1 MYFYKSFIRFIFV
14 VLICFNPAVT
24 ATARIFNLMNG
35 DQIEGMVQ
43 DYDMRS
49 DRVTFNSASG
59 RTTVKADDLD
69 NDSYRYVR
77 EWDALKKFSNPDNFR
92 ITLYDP
98 EKLNTWEK
106 FIWLRNPGKV
116 EPYKTHEI
124 SLTRIG
130 HDLKMINETGHD
142 LENVRIKYC
151 LFYNQDRMDHFKE
164 EKVTDIIVRPCI
176 DEITIF
182 PNELTD
188 RRTLKSIVLRD
199 VEIMYTRTSG
209 GGGWVEV
216 KEYLE
221 GDGVSLRSDFIGA
234 IVRVE
239 MESLDGNIIMH
250 EKRYPKDLSEDYAWI
265 EPSENNTYWEDDNI
279 SEVTDIYK
287 PPTPFEEMGGVE
299 EEEEE

>member
-98 EKLNTWEK
+98 EKLNTWLK
-106 FIWLRNPGKV
+106 YIWLRNPGKV

-142 LENVRIKYC
+142 LEDVRIKYC

>member
-1 MYFYKSFIRFIFV
+1 MYCYKSFIRFIFV
-14 VLICFNPAVT
+14 ALICFFLAVT
-24 ATARIFNLMNG
+24 AAGRTFDLVNG
-35 DQIEGMVQ
+35 DQIEGIVQ

-49 DRVTFNSASG
+49 DRVTFNTASG
-59 RTTVKADDLD
+59 RLTIKADDLD
-69 NDSYRYVR
+69 DDSYRHVR
-77 EWDALKKFSNPDNFR
+77 EWDALRKFSNPDNFR
-92 ITLYDP
+92 IILYDP
-98 EKLNTWEK
+98 EKLNTWLK
-106 FIWLRNPGKV
+106 YIWLRNPGKV

-142 LENVRIKYC
+142 LEDVRIKYC

-221 GDGVSLRSDFIGA
+221 GDGVSLRSNFIGA

-279 SEVTDIYK
+279 SEVTDTYK

-299 EEEEE
+299 EDEEE

>member
-142 LENVRIKYC
+142 LEDVRIKYC

>member
-1 MYFYKSFIRFIFV
+1 MYCYKSFIRFIFIA
-14 VLICFNPAVT
+14 LICFFLAVT
-24 ATARIFNLMNG
+24 AAGRTFDLVNG
-35 DQIEGMVQ
+35 EQIEGMVQ

-49 DRVTFNSASG
+49 DRVTFNTASG
-59 RTTVKADDLD
+59 RLTIKADDLD
-69 NDSYRYVR
+69 DDSYRYVR
-77 EWDALKKFSNPDNFR
+77 EWDALRKFSNPDNFR

-279 SEVTDIYK
+279 SEVTDTYK

-299 EEEEE
+299 EDEEE

>member
-1 MYFYKSFIRFIFV
+1 MFV
-14 VLICFNPAVT
+14 ALICFIPAET
-24 ATARIFNLMNG
+24 AASRTFNLMNG
-35 DQIEGMVQ
+35 DQIEGVVQ

-49 DRVTFNSASG
+49 DRVTFKTASG
-59 RTTVKADDLD
+59 RSTVKADDLD

-77 EWDALKKFSNPDNFR
+77 EWDALRKFSNPDNFR

-98 EKLNTWEK
+98 EKLNTWLK
-106 FIWLRNPGKV
+106 HIWLRNPGKA
-116 EPYKTHEI
+116 EPWKTHEI

-142 LENVRIKYC
+142 LENINIKYC
-151 LFYNQDRMDHFKE
+151 LFYNQDRIDHFKE
-164 EKVTDIIVRPCI
+164 ERITETIVRPCI

-199 VEIMYTRTSG
+199 VEIMYSRTSG
-209 GGGWVEV
+209 AGGWVEV

-221 GDGVSLRSDFIGA
+221 GDGVFLRSDFIGA

-239 MESLDGNIIMH
+239 MEDLDGNIIMH
-250 EKRYPKDLSEDYAWI
+250 EKRYPKDLSDDYAWI
-265 EPSENNTYWEDDNI
+265 EPTENNTLWEDDSI
-279 SEVTDIYK
+279 SEVTDTYK
-287 PPTPFEEMGGVE
+287 PPTPFEEMGGTEEDE
-299 EEEEE
+299 EE

>member
-279 SEVTDIYK
+279 SEVTDTYK

-299 EEEEE
+299 EDEEE

>member
-1 MYFYKSFIRFIFV
+1 MYCYKSFIRFIFV
-14 VLICFNPAVT
+14 ALICFFLAVT
-24 ATARIFNLMNG
+24 AAGRTFDLVNG
-35 DQIEGMVQ
+35 DQIEGIVQ

-49 DRVTFNSASG
+49 DRVTFNTASG
-59 RTTVKADDLD
+59 RLTIKADDLD
-69 NDSYRYVR
+69 DDSYRHVR
-77 EWDALKKFSNPDNFR
+77 EWDALRKFSNPDNFR
-92 ITLYDP
+92 IILYDP
-98 EKLNTWEK
+98 EKLNTWLK
-106 FIWLRNPGKV
+106 YIWLRNPGKV

-142 LENVRIKYC
+142 LEDVRIKYC

-182 PNELTD
+182 PNDLTD

-221 GDGVSLRSDFIGA
+221 GDGVFLRSDFIGA

-279 SEVTDIYK
+279 SEVTDTYK

-299 EEEEE
+299 EDEEE